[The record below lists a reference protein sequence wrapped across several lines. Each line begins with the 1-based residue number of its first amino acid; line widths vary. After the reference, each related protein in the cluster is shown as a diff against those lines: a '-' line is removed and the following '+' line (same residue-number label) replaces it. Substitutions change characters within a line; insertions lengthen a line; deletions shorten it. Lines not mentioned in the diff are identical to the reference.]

1 MVSGTHRTHGD
12 ELVAVVHHRDQ
23 EVEQHDDV
31 DQREASKHDQ
41 PPEPKYCS
49 MIMIFMMTYDLNQ
62 SKQEFEECGLITH
75 LKSNNAHKGREK
87 SFNISNIITQ

>member
-1 MVSGTHRTHGD
+1 M
-12 ELVAVVHHRDQ
+12 VHHRDQ

-49 MIMIFMMTYDLNQ
+49 MIMIFMMTYDLSQ
-62 SKQEFEECGLITH
+62 SKQEVEECGLV
-75 LKSNNAHKGREK
+75 LEGKLA
-87 SFNISNIITQ
+87 